1 MTLKIDRS
9 RSRLSATIE
18 ALWYAGSKDLGTRLL
33 SGLLLPWSIPT
44 ALISRYRRQQI
55 QSAKRERR
63 ERRERRE
70 SSGNQK
76 TGGTVAAI
84 ENPLSRPGHAPPA
97 AGQQGLNPSD
107 PPVVIVG
114 NLLAGGTGKT
124 PVVVAIARALQSRGW
139 KTGLL
144 ARGVGAASHQ
154 AQAFLAPPDYQ
165 RAGDEAALMA
175 RNAAC
180 PIATGRD
187 RSQAL
192 QTLLAAAPATQ
203 VVISDDGLQ
212 HRGLH
217 RDLELI
223 LFDERGLG
231 NGRLLPAGPLR
242 EAATNGLEA
251 DAVLLRDQAKDPI
264 GHPRKFRVQ
273 TQFLGWWAL
282 DTPDR
287 LMRDAELAHWTEGR
301 RTLAISGIAR
311 PERFFDRLLALGL
324 TFDAIALADHAPIDQ
339 AWLAGLPAECILMT
353 EKDAVKCEQSADPR
367 IRVLRIET
375 VIPSSLIDFIE
386 ERLCGRPTA

>member
-1 MTLKIDRS
+1 MTLRIDRS

-18 ALWYAGSKDLGTRLL
+18 ALWYGGSQGLGTRLL
-33 SGLLLPWSIPT
+33 SVLLLPWSIPT
-44 ALISRYRRQQI
+44 ALISRHRRQQI
-55 QSAKRERR
+55 RRAKRERR
-63 ERRERRE
+63 ELRERRE
-70 SSGNQK
+70 GSGDQSLV
-76 TGGTVAAI
+76 GSVAAI
-84 ENPLSRPGHAPPA
+84 ENPLSRPVHAPPA
-97 AGQQGLNPSD
+97 AGQQGPNPAD
-107 PPVVIVG
+107 PPIVIVG

-124 PVVVAIARALQSRGW
+124 PVVIAIARALQARGW
-139 KTGLL
+139 QTGLL

-154 AQAFLAPPDYQ
+154 AQAFLAPPNYQ
-165 RAGDEAALMA
+165 RAGDEAVLMA

-223 LFDERGLG
+223 LFDDRGLG

-264 GHPRKFRVQ
+264 GHPRNFRVL
-273 TQFLGWWAL
+273 TQVLGWWAL
-282 DTPDR
+282 DAPDR
-287 LMRDAELAHWTEGR
+287 LIRDAELVHWTEGH

-339 AWLAGLPAECILMT
+339 AWLAGLPADCILMT